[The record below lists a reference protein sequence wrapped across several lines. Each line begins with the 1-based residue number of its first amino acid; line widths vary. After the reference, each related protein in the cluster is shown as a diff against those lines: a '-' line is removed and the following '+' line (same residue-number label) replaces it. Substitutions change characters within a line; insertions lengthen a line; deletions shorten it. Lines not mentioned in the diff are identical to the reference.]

1 MGSFVVLGG
10 VILKIENVMD
20 MFRRL
25 SGLDT
30 ETVLKF
36 RFMCDSA
43 LDGIR
48 TKLKSDRNIE
58 AYSGRIEFA
67 AAALAYYRYVLWS
80 VSENSGEDITVG
92 EISVKRSASLS
103 EQLKATEKLYR
114 EAFENIGDIYD
125 CDGFVFERI

>member
-1 MGSFVVLGG
+1 MN
-10 VILKIENVMD
+10 IENVMD
-20 MFRRL
+20 IFRKL

-30 ETVLKF
+30 KNVLKF

-43 LDGIR
+43 LDGL
-48 TKLKSDRNIE
+48 TAKLRSDKNLN

-80 VSENSGEDITVG
+80 LAEGIGEDITVG
-92 EISVKRSASLS
+92 EISVKKASSSS
-103 EQLKATEKLYR
+103 EQLKAAERLCR

-125 CDGFVFERI
+125 YDGFIFERI